1 MSAFALSRGSK
12 AVVLKTQFLRQFMRG
27 LGSSLPAGSPRNLG
41 PQPFG
46 LGRSPRISRNSL
58 GPFVSRR
65 FRLSCSSTGSDPASP
80 RRRSIACPAISRALA
95 ADFLLRFCDGC
106 APPASACPTSCR
118 IASALV
124 GRGAGCVLIQT
135 SRDFNSSGGMR
146 TLSCFAFASLR
157 LNGIASSLVVRA
169 AFNPSL
175 DRGIHVWRD
184 YISRYCLG
192 LVFTTTMRGL
202 GPFVPDLGSLRPLR
216 FRLARAG
223 RRGFSDPRSFLPL
236 RLARHCPDE

>member
-1 MSAFALSRGSK
+1 LSSGYCLGFDLLQRGGDLIFVRAERPQRPSQSAACFQL
-12 AVVLKTQFLRQFMRG
+12 L
-27 LGSSLPAGSPRNLG
+27 AGPPRNLG

-46 LGRSPRISRNSL
+46 SGRSPRISRNSL

-95 ADFLLRFCDGC
+95 ADFLVRFCDRC
-106 APPASACPTSCR
+106 APPASACPTSRR

-157 LNGIASSLVVRA
+157 LNGIASSFRGSTAEQAVMPGWDCWFVVIVDQHGHKVDEVPIADYAQPKPLTGGARRLNRA
-169 AFNPSL
+169 A
-175 DRGIHVWRD
+175 
-184 YISRYCLG
+184 C
-192 LVFTTTMRGL
+192 
-202 GPFVPDLGSLRPLR
+202 
-216 FRLARAG
+216 G
-223 RRGFSDPRSFLPL
+223 RS
-236 RLARHCPDE
+236 